1 MFMWVGTS
9 LYIYLSYIDWLPFT
23 GRLNPGLGVDAVG
36 EALETA
42 ILLAFMAAA
51 GFKKKSSSP
60 VPAGS
65 SAHDS

>member
-42 ILLAFMAAA
+42 ILLAFMASV
-51 GFKKKSSSP
+51 GCNMRNYYKDK
-60 VPAGS
+60 
-65 SAHDS
+65 